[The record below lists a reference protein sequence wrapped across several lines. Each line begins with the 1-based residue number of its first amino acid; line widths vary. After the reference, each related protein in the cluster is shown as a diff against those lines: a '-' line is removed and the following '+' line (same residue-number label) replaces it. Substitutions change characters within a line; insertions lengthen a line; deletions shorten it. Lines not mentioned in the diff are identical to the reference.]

1 MSFGTPCNIYDSD
14 WVVSYPSNIDDTSLT
29 CPGFDSIETY
39 DGESFGPVTIAS
51 YQRYKFRL
59 YRIASTITRNIY
71 LRNGATLSEVMGE
84 IKAIN
89 QRLLQWEK
97 CVPRELRLKYLKF
110 DSAEKTVQQTARV
123 FQLQALALQLSY
135 DNIQLVLHR
144 PLLTINRVPRWPSDG
159 PQVPVG
165 GQGMAG
171 PPIEAED
178 STIKTSKYHC
188 WVSSMS
194 TSKIGEYS
202 DILTALQ
209 NTHGA
214 AYAGI
219 QLFTAGVVLGIF
231 ALSDPLSD
239 QAHQAKRA
247 VSRIIKLPRLHRFRT
262 AVSDQ
267 CGAILEEL
275 VRLVLAEEMKAL
287 LNETEP
293 SREGNAPSRLPDD
306 SAGANGDATSLL
318 DGNDVTMQAPE
329 LSDGSVADVFEL
341 FSHETLELPRDIAS
355 GNFSDA
361 LVSLQDGMIP
371 SATVLLPC

>member
-1 MSFGTPCNIYDSD
+1 MSFGTPCYVYDSD
-14 WVVSYPSNIDDTSLT
+14 WVVSFPSNIDDTLST

-39 DGESFGPVTIAS
+39 LGESFGPVTIAS

-59 YRIASTITRNIY
+59 YRIASTITRNVY
-71 LRNGATLSEVMGE
+71 LRSGATLPQVVRE

-110 DSAEKTVQQTARV
+110 DAPNKTQQRTLRI

-144 PLLTINRVPRWPSDG
+144 PLLTINRISRWPSNG
-159 PQVPVG
+159 PQATGDANSG
-165 GQGMAG
+165 GPETSHDCVDAM
-171 PPIEAED
+171 
-178 STIKTSKYHC
+178 IKTSKYQC

-194 TSKIGEYS
+194 TSKIGEHS
-202 DILTALQ
+202 TILTALQ

-219 QLFTAGVVLGIF
+219 QSFTAGVVLGIF

-287 LNETEP
+287 LNEGEP
-293 SREGNAPSRLPDD
+293 SGEGVAQIRSLDETAAVAR
-306 SAGANGDATSLL
+306 AGNTAALI
-318 DGNDVTMQAPE
+318 NDVTMQSLD
-329 LSDGSVADVFEL
+329 LSDESIADVFEV

-361 LVSLQDGMIP
+361 LVSLQDGMI
-371 SATVLLPC
+371 SGVEVF